1 MRVLFTYSLVGRG
14 GDAVQV
20 LEIAQALRNLG
31 HDVQLL
37 GPTPLRPYDFSTPE
51 GRLRNLARR
60 LPWWAKDCLELGMGW
75 RLGRQAEVHARA
87 VELILHRAGI
97 YDRIGA
103 RLADAAHCPL
113 VAWLDAPFPI
123 ERAFRGDGYF
133 AGLHR
138 RSMLNLGE
146 KAQRIITVSRAS
158 KEYYVQLGLPEEKI
172 LIVPNGITERLLQ
185 RGLELARAHPP
196 FARAHDRVL
205 GFVGSLSPWH
215 GVGLLLEALRDLE
228 HWRLQIIGYGEAY
241 ASVRAQA
248 HKLGLGARVEWL
260 GALPHDQAFEQIAQ
274 FDIAVLPH
282 TLPTGAPMKL
292 FEYAA
297 LARPTIAPDLPNLR
311 ELFSEDEMCFV
322 PPGSP
327 SRLAEAILSLS
338 RHPQEAVALGQR
350 AQARV
355 HQYTWEAMMK
365 KLLAAIWGARC

>member
-1 MRVLFTYSLVGRG
+1 MRILVTYGLVGRG

-20 LEIAQALRNLG
+20 LEMAQALRNLG

-37 GPTPLRPYDFSTPE
+37 GPTPLRPYDFSTME

-60 LPWWAKDCLELGMGW
+60 LPWWAKDLIELCMDWHLGHQAR
-75 RLGRQAEVHARA
+75 RLLQGRSF
-87 VELILHRAGI
+87 ELILHRAGI

-103 RLADAAHCPL
+103 RLADVSHCPL

-123 ERAFRGDGYF
+123 ERAFRGDGCF
-133 AGLHR
+133 ESLHR
-138 RSMLNLGE
+138 RSMLSLAE
-146 KAQRIITVSRAS
+146 KAQRIITVSRVS

-172 LIVPNGITERLLQ
+172 LIVPNGISERLLR

-215 GVGLLLEALRDLE
+215 GVDLLLEALRELE
-228 HWRLQIIGYGEAY
+228 QWRLQIVGYGEAY
-241 ASVRAQA
+241 ASLRAQA
-248 HKLGLGARVEWL
+248 HRLGLGARVEWL
-260 GALPHDQAFEQIAQ
+260 GALPHERAFEQIAR

-311 ELFSEDEMCFV
+311 ELFSENEICFV

-338 RHPQEAVALGQR
+338 QHPQEAVALGQR

-355 HQYTWEAMMK
+355 HQQYTWEATMK
-365 KLLAAIWGARC
+365 KILASIT